1 MSNHVQSELASRY
14 LARAGF
20 FWRRIKDSRFKD
32 WQKVARNTIF
42 LPSVLTPAVEK
53 QLKTE
58 RDIDQVFDLLAIL
71 RDESKRV
78 EFLEELF
85 KFRLREKV

>member
-1 MSNHVQSELASRY
+1 MTDTPPEIAEIVRQKIM
-14 LARAGF
+14 ARSAEE
-20 FWRRIKDSRFKD
+20 RF
-32 WQKVARNTIF
+32 VMGARSF
-42 LPSVLTPAVEK
+42 E
-53 QLKTE
+53 TE

-85 KFRLREKV
+85 KFRLREKI